1 MQHPIAISFASL
13 LAPFTFLL
21 SPFTLHA
28 VTFPVRCVRVTASP
42 DVGEVRAPFIVEEW
56 QSEDGGEGRL
66 LSRVNH
72 RKLVIA
78 PEQQVSVSWP
88 ISNRYVR
95 LPPTGA
101 RLWRSPCSGG
111 LARFGLFSASPDSVA
126 VSAGG
131 REASSVSGTLEM
143 AAPYPLPYGTS
154 RAAGSLAADG
164 SALDVQLSRFV
175 AASGT
180 TVTVTWTPVSASLS
194 EAYVPLPSGGDLP
207 TNVTIAVTADI
218 DGNGKYTPGEPFGV
232 TRMAYGDYAAPEIC
246 LTRVHPAIMRVDL
259 ASAVTHNDYA
269 SQAADCDRR
278 IVGYGALEVLSTLG
292 AMPHPSSTVRVRLVL
307 SAINGRGAYNNAH
320 ADLIAFDRRI
330 NLAERSA
337 IDESMLYDTRTS
349 DLGWGELEA
358 QATRLGWP
366 AASFYSSTWCIVLG
380 DGSVSQTQTNCY
392 LKTSFV
398 NFYETS
404 RSSATPLTPA
414 NTTFK
419 GFPRFRWSFTT
430 TASYAIPY
438 PTWRVQVH
446 SAASGGDVVYSQ
458 SVASQCQDA
467 DGSFSVTIPMLP
479 GALGNSGT
487 PISATSYWWSVTP
500 CNAKFTTF
508 DNSATRRKFTLA
520 SD

>member
-1 MQHPIAISFASL
+1 MKVDKSKGTELMGLRILAALIASV
-13 LAPFTFLL
+13 
-21 SPFTLHA
+21 TLHA
-28 VTFPVRCVRVTASP
+28 ATFPARCVRVTADP
-42 DVGEVRAPFIVEEW
+42 AVGEVRAPLIVEEW
-56 QSEDGGEGRL
+56 QAKDEGEGQL
-66 LSRVNH
+66 LSRINH

-78 PEQQVSVSWP
+78 PGQQMSVSWP
-88 ISNRYVR
+88 VSNRYVS

-101 RLWRSPCSGG
+101 RLWRSPCAGG
-111 LARFGLFSASPDSVA
+111 IARFGLCSASPDTLA

-131 REASSVSGTLEM
+131 RDAASVSGELEL

-164 SALDVQLSRFV
+164 SAIDVQLSRFV

-180 TVTVTWTPVSASLS
+180 TVRVTWTPVSASLS
-194 EAYVPLPSGGDLP
+194 EAYAPLPSGGDLA

-278 IVGYGALEVLSTLG
+278 VVGYGAQEVPTQGS
-292 AMPHPSSTVRVRLVL
+292 MPHPSSTVRVRLAL
-307 SAINGRGAYNNAH
+307 SAINGRGAYNNVY

-330 NLAERSA
+330 NLAERST

-349 DLGWGELEA
+349 DLGWGELGA
-358 QATRLGWP
+358 QATRLGLTD
-366 AASFYSSTWCIVLG
+366 SFHSSTWRIVLG
-380 DGSVSQTQTNCY
+380 DGTASPTQTNCN

-398 NFYETS
+398 NFYEAS

-414 NTTFK
+414 NTEFR
-419 GFPRFRWSFTT
+419 GFPRFRWSITS

-458 SVASQCQDA
+458 LVASKCQDA

-479 GALGNSGT
+479 GALGNNGT

-500 CNAKFTTF
+500 CNAKFPTI

>member
-28 VTFPVRCVRVTASP
+28 VTFPARCVRVTADP
-42 DVGEVRAPFIVEEW
+42 AVGAVSAPLIVEEW
-56 QSEDGGEGRL
+56 QAVDGGTGQL
-66 LSRVNH
+66 LSRINH
-72 RKLVIA
+72 RKLVIS
-78 PEQQVSVSWP
+78 PGQQVSVEWP
-88 ISNRYVR
+88 VSNSYVR
-95 LPPTGA
+95 LPPAGSY
-101 RLWRSPCSGG
+101 LWRSPCAGG
-111 LARFGLFSASPDSVA
+111 LARFGLFSASPDSLSI
-126 VSAGG
+126 SAGG
-131 REASSVSGTLEM
+131 RTAASVYGVPQL

-154 RAAGSLAADG
+154 RPAGSLAADG
-164 SALDVQLSRFV
+164 SAIDVQLSRFV
-175 AASGT
+175 AASGA
-180 TVTVTWTPVSASLS
+180 TVRVTWTPVSASLS
-194 EAYVPLPSGGDLP
+194 EAYAPLPSGGDLA

-278 IVGYGALEVLSTLG
+278 IVGYGAQEVLATEGS
-292 AMPHPSSTVRVRLVL
+292 MPHPSSTVRVRLAL
-307 SAINGRGAYNNAH
+307 SAISGRGAYNNVY

-330 NLAERSA
+330 NLAERPT

-349 DLGWGELEA
+349 DLGWGELGT
-358 QATRLGWP
+358 QATSLGLT
-366 AASFYSSTWCIVLG
+366 ASFNSSTWRIVLG
-380 DGSVSQTQTNCY
+380 DGTVSPTQTNCN

-398 NFYETS
+398 NFYEAS

-414 NTTFK
+414 NTEFR
-419 GFPRFRWSFTT
+419 GFPRFTWSFTS

-446 SAASGGDVVYSQ
+446 SAATGGDIVYSQ
-458 SVASQCQDA
+458 LVASLCQNA
-467 DGSFSVTIPMLP
+467 DGNFAVTIPMLP
-479 GALGNSGT
+479 GALGNDGT
-487 PISATSYWWSVTP
+487 PISAVSYWWSVTP
-500 CNAKFTTF
+500 CDAKFTTF
-508 DNSATRRKFTLA
+508 DNSAARRKFTLA